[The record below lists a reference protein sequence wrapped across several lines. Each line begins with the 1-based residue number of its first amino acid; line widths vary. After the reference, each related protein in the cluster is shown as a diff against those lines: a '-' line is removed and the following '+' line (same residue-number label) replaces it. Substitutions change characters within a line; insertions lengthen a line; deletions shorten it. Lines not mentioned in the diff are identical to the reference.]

1 MLILA
6 FVGFFFFSFTRSF
19 WPLTFEN
26 WGPHAHLCMLGFKTG
41 LLSPLQGVAT
51 ETLQLRNRMTL
62 FFWWL
67 ICRKTPIK
75 TTFESSKTEGPLKST
90 GRRMCNL
97 CHFQIEV
104 LWQVVCQKE
113 IIVAPKCSLSL
124 SHIHLRLSLRD
135 YLSVGSWVTLRFLW
149 GKKWFETKSSLPPGS

>member
-6 FVGFFFFSFTRSF
+6 FVGFFFSFTRSF

-26 WGPHAHLCMLGFKTG
+26 WGPHAHLCMLGFKAG
-41 LLSPLQGVAT
+41 LLLPLQEVAT
-51 ETLQLRNRMTL
+51 EILQLRNRMTL

-67 ICRKTPIK
+67 IYRTMPIK
-75 TTFESSKTEGPLKST
+75 TALESSKTEEPSKST
-90 GRRMCNL
+90 GRRTCNS

-113 IIVAPKCSLSL
+113 IMVAPKCSLSL
-124 SHIHLRLSLRD
+124 SHIHLRHSLRNS
-135 YLSVGSWVTLRFLW
+135 LSVGSWVTLRFLW
-149 GKKWFETKSSLPPGS
+149 GKKWLETKSSLPPGS